1 MKILLTGG
9 GGMVGRNIRD
19 HDQAG
24 RHELIAPRSRE
35 LDLTDATATEAS
47 VARLKPDMIIH
58 AAGRVGG
65 IQANMAHPVEF
76 LVENLDMGRN
86 IVIAARKAGVPRL
99 INIGSSCM
107 YPRAAPNPLE
117 ESAVLTGELE
127 PTNEGYA
134 LAKVITARLC
144 DYVSRS
150 DPHLAYKTLIP
161 CNIFGIHDKFD
172 PAVSHLLPAIIRKV
186 DEAKR
191 SGAEMVDIWGSGEA
205 RREFMFASDLAEGI
219 WIAVERFDD
228 LPGMMNMG
236 VGHDHSINDY
246 YAAVA
251 RVIGWQGSF
260 THDLSKPVGMKQKL
274 VSVALQRRFGWMPA
288 TPLDQAIAETHAH
301 YRAQTAAAEETHP

>member
-1 MKILLTGG
+1 MRIVLTGG
-9 GGMVGRNIRD
+9 RGMVGRNIAD
-19 HDQAG
+19 HTDAG
-24 RHELIAPRSRE
+24 LHELIAPPSRE
-35 LDLTDATATEAS
+35 LDLTDTAATEAYI
-47 VARLKPDMIIH
+47 ARVRPDMIIH

-86 IVIAARKAGVPRL
+86 IVMAARKAGVPRL
-99 INIGSSCM
+99 LNIGSSCM

-134 LAKVITARLC
+134 LAKVMTARLC

-150 DPHLAYKTLIP
+150 DPQLAYKTLIP

-186 DEAKR
+186 DEASR
-191 SGAEMVDIWGSGEA
+191 TGADTVEIWGSGEA
-205 RREFMFASDLAEGI
+205 RREFMFASDLADGI
-219 WIAVERFDD
+219 WTAVARFDD

-236 VGHDHSINDY
+236 VGQDHSINDY

-251 RVIGWQGSF
+251 RVIGWTGSF

-274 VSVALQRRFGWMPA
+274 VSVTLQRQFGWMPS
-288 TPLDQAIAETHAH
+288 TPLDDAIAQTYAH
-301 YRAQTAAAEETHP
+301 FRTPPKA